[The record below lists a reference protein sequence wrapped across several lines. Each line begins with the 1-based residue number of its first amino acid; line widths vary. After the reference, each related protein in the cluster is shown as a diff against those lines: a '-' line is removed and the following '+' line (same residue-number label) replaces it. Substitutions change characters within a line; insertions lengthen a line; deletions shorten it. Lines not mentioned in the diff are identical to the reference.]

1 MRKVRNDD
9 KNKDINC
16 IRCFSRNH
24 DTTQCRR
31 YIATSMYMCICE
43 EGYHYRDKCLT
54 RKDSRRNSIEDNYR
68 NRTQSR
74 QRQNSSERMRKKD
87 RLEILVEKIEGNIG
101 KMIHKDIVMTNHI
114 RRNKKL
120 CTDIDRLAHPLAIS
134 ICVYF
139 MIKKHLQI

>member
-1 MRKVRNDD
+1 MTPLNAVDTLLLQCICAYVK
-9 KNKDINC
+9 KDIIIGTNVL
-16 IRCFSRNH
+16 H
-24 DTTQCRR
+24 AKTV
-31 YIATSMYMCICE
+31 E
-43 EGYHYRDKCLT
+43 ETVLKKIIEIEHNPDSVKIV
-54 RKDSRRNSIEDNYR
+54 RKD
-68 NRTQSR
+68 TMQ
-74 QRQNSSERMRKKD
+74 KKD
-87 RLEILVEKIEGNIG
+87 RLEILVEKIGGKTG

>member
-1 MRKVRNDD
+1 MTPHNAVDTLPLQCICAYVK
-9 KNKDINC
+9 KDIIIGTNVL
-16 IRCFSRNH
+16 H
-24 DTTQCRR
+24 AKTV
-31 YIATSMYMCICE
+31 E
-43 EGYHYRDKCLT
+43 ETVLKIIIEIEHNPDSVKIV
-54 RKDSRRNSIEDNYR
+54 RKD
-68 NRTQSR
+68 TMQ
-74 QRQNSSERMRKKD
+74 KKD
-87 RLEILVEKIEGNIG
+87 RLEILVEKIGGKTG

>member
-1 MRKVRNDD
+1 MTPLNAVDTLLLQCICAYVK
-9 KNKDINC
+9 KDIIIGTNVLHAKTVEETVLK
-16 IRCFSRNH
+16 IIIEIEHNPDSVKIVRT
-24 DTTQCRR
+24 DTMQ
-31 YIATSMYMCICE
+31 
-43 EGYHYRDKCLT
+43 
-54 RKDSRRNSIEDNYR
+54 
-68 NRTQSR
+68 
-74 QRQNSSERMRKKD
+74 KKD
-87 RLEILVEKIEGNIG
+87 RLGILVEKIGGKTG

>member
-1 MRKVRNDD
+1 MTPHNAVDTLPLQCICAYVK
-9 KNKDINC
+9 KDIIIGTNVLHAKTVEETVLK
-16 IRCFSRNH
+16 IIIEIEHNPDSVKIVRT
-24 DTTQCRR
+24 DTMQ
-31 YIATSMYMCICE
+31 
-43 EGYHYRDKCLT
+43 
-54 RKDSRRNSIEDNYR
+54 
-68 NRTQSR
+68 
-74 QRQNSSERMRKKD
+74 KKD
-87 RLEILVEKIEGNIG
+87 RLGILVEKIGGKTG

>member
-1 MRKVRNDD
+1 MTPLNAVDTLILQCICAYVK
-9 KNKDINC
+9 KDIIIGTNVLHAKTVEETVLK
-16 IRCFSRNH
+16 IIIEIEHNPDSVKIVRT
-24 DTTQCRR
+24 DTMQ
-31 YIATSMYMCICE
+31 
-43 EGYHYRDKCLT
+43 
-54 RKDSRRNSIEDNYR
+54 
-68 NRTQSR
+68 
-74 QRQNSSERMRKKD
+74 KKD
-87 RLEILVEKIEGNIG
+87 RLGILVEKIGGKTG

>member
-1 MRKVRNDD
+1 MTPHNAVDTLPLQCICAYVK
-9 KNKDINC
+9 KDITIGTNALHAKTVEETVLK
-16 IRCFSRNH
+16 IIIEIEHNPDSVKIVRT
-24 DTTQCRR
+24 DTMQ
-31 YIATSMYMCICE
+31 
-43 EGYHYRDKCLT
+43 
-54 RKDSRRNSIEDNYR
+54 
-68 NRTQSR
+68 
-74 QRQNSSERMRKKD
+74 KKD
-87 RLEILVEKIEGNIG
+87 RLGILVEKIGGKTG

>member
-1 MRKVRNDD
+1 MLLQCICAYVK
-9 KNKDINC
+9 KDITIGTNALHAKTVEETVLK
-16 IRCFSRNH
+16 IIIEIEHNPDSVKIVRT
-24 DTTQCRR
+24 DTMQ
-31 YIATSMYMCICE
+31 
-43 EGYHYRDKCLT
+43 
-54 RKDSRRNSIEDNYR
+54 
-68 NRTQSR
+68 
-74 QRQNSSERMRKKD
+74 KKD
-87 RLEILVEKIEGNIG
+87 RLGILVEKIGGKTG